1 MRTKPLLLAALAVLL
16 VGTCEAPAQT
26 PDLGGVLP
34 GDRWL
39 YDITD
44 EITGDL
50 KYTTSV
56 AVLDVSD
63 KEIVAR
69 VSTRGVERPR
79 QVVFD
84 RGWSR
89 IDDEVWKFAPSDGA
103 GIRTPLEVGKEWR
116 FANNGKNTLNGIT
129 WRTTGQSKVTAQ
141 EKVTT
146 SAGTFETF
154 KIETVMRHVSPNDAT
169 KSATVTNTL
178 WFAPTVNRWVRKVYK
193 MEREGRLRESQM
205 EELSDY
211 SRKP

>member
-1 MRTKPLLLAALAVLL
+1 MRNKWLSICLAVLFL
-16 VGTCEAPAQT
+16 GASSASAQM
-26 PDLGGVLP
+26 PDLAGVLA

-56 AVLDVSD
+56 VVIDVSD
-63 KEIVAR
+63 KEILTR
-69 VSTRGVERPR
+69 VSTRGIERPR

-84 RGWSR
+84 RDWSR
-89 IDDEVWKFAPSDGA
+89 IDDEVWKSAPSDGT

-116 FANNGKNTLNGIT
+116 FDNNSKNLLHGFT

-146 SAGTFETF
+146 SAGTFDTF
-154 KIETVMRHVSPNDAT
+154 KIETVMRHLSSTDAT
-169 KSATVTNTL
+169 KSATVTSTL
-178 WFAPTVNRWVRKVYK
+178 WYAPTINRWVRKVFK
-193 MEREGRLRESQM
+193 LEREGRVRESQT

>member
-1 MRTKPLLLAALAVLL
+1 MRTKALLAALAVLL
-16 VGTCEAPAQT
+16 VDMFAASAQT
-26 PDLGGVLP
+26 PDLGGVLA

-56 AVLDVSD
+56 VVIDVSD
-63 KEIVAR
+63 MEINTR
-69 VSTRGVERPR
+69 VTTRGIERPR

-89 IDDEVWKFAPSDGA
+89 IDDEVWKFAPSDGS
-103 GIRTPLEVGKEWR
+103 GIRMPLEVGKEWR
-116 FANNGKNTLNGIT
+116 FDNNGKNLLHGFT

-154 KIETVMRHVSPNDAT
+154 KIETVMRHVSSTDAT

-178 WFAPTVNRWVRKVYK
+178 WYAPTVNRWVRKVYRL
-193 MEREGRLRESQM
+193 EREGRVRESQT

>member
-1 MRTKPLLLAALAVLL
+1 MRPKPLLAALAVLL
-16 VGTCEAPAQT
+16 AGLCEASAQT
-26 PDLGGVLP
+26 PDLAGVLA

-56 AVLDVSD
+56 VVIDVSD
-63 KEIVAR
+63 QEIHTR
-69 VSTRGVERPR
+69 VTTRGYERPR

-84 RGWSR
+84 RSWSR
-89 IDDEVWKFAPSDGA
+89 IDDEVWKSAPSDGT
-103 GIRTPLEVGKEWR
+103 GIRMPLEVGREWR
-116 FANNGKNTLNGIT
+116 FDSNSKHLQLGYTL
-129 WRTTGQSKVTAQ
+129 RTNGQSKVTAQ

-154 KIETVMRHVSPNDAT
+154 KIETVMRHLSATDAT
-169 KSATVTNTL
+169 KSATVTSTL
-178 WFAPTVNRWVRKVYK
+178 WYAPTVNRWVRKVFK
-193 MEREGRLRESQM
+193 LEREGRLRESQT

>member
-1 MRTKPLLLAALAVLL
+1 MRTEPLLAALVVLL
-16 VGTCEAPAQT
+16 VGTFAASAQT
-26 PDLGGVLP
+26 PDLGGVLA

-56 AVLDVSD
+56 VVIDVSD
-63 KEIVAR
+63 KEIVTR
-69 VSTRGVERPR
+69 VSTRGGERPR

-89 IDDEVWKFAPSDGA
+89 IDDEVWKFAPTDGE
-103 GIRTPLEVGKEWR
+103 GIRAPLEVGREWR
-116 FANNGKNTLNGIT
+116 FDNNGKNLLNGIT

-169 KSATVTNTL
+169 KSATVRNTL
-178 WFAPTVNRWVRKVYK
+178 WYAPTVNRWVRKVYK
-193 MEREGRLRESQM
+193 LEREGRVRESRT

>member
-1 MRTKPLLLAALAVLL
+1 MRTKPLLAALVVLF
-16 VGTCEAPAQT
+16 VGMCQALAQT
-26 PDLGGVLP
+26 PDLAGVLA

-56 AVLDVSD
+56 VVIDVSD
-63 KEIVAR
+63 KEINTR
-69 VSTRGVERPR
+69 VTTRGNERPR

-89 IDDEVWKFAPSDGA
+89 IDDEVWKFAPSDGW
-103 GIRTPLEVGKEWR
+103 GIRMPLEVGKEWR
-116 FANNGKNTLNGIT
+116 FDSNGKNLLHGFT

-154 KIETVMRHVSPNDAT
+154 KIETVMRHVSATDAT
-169 KSATVTNTL
+169 RSGTVTSTL
-178 WFAPTVNRWVRKVYK
+178 WYAPTVNRWVRKVYK
-193 MEREGRLRESQM
+193 LEREGRVRESQT